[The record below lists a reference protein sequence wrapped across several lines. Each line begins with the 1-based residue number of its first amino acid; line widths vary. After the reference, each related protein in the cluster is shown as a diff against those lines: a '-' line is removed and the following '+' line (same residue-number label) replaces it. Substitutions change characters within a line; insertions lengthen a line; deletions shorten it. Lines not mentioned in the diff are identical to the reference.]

1 MKSHVILCSLI
12 MVLTSL
18 HVSAD
23 SCVGAS
29 SYAATNLHYKVEG
42 CANKESNTW
51 NYILTNVIT
60 GEKRTGPLPGIKW
73 HAHLYFFI
81 SQDGKRFAVLDA
93 SAGHHL
99 TNRFMIFNSEGD
111 RIASLGTHDILT
123 TNEHTKIQ
131 ESVSHIRWL
140 NYDRKSKS
148 YGSYLPECNAVS
160 LKTITGREVI
170 ISMADGKRISNL
182 RFPKKP
188 QNRESKR

>member
-1 MKSHVILCSLI
+1 MATAIGRRNMKFHSILFLLLVV
-12 MVLTSL
+12 MT
-18 HVSAD
+18 VSRVFAD

-29 SYAATNLHYKVEG
+29 SYAATNQYSKVEG

-51 NYILTNVIT
+51 SYILTDVKT

-81 SQDGKRFAVLDA
+81 SRDGKRFAVLDA

-111 RIASLGTHDILT
+111 CIASLGVHDILAS
-123 TNEHTKIQ
+123 NEYKKIQ

-140 NYDRKSKS
+140 NYDRESKS
-148 YGSYLPECNAVS
+148 YGNYLPDCNAVN
-160 LKTITGREVI
+160 LKTITGRDVI
-170 ISMADGKRISNL
+170 ISLADGKLI
-182 RFPKKP
+182 KK
-188 QNRESKR
+188 